1 MSDDPFWDPERIP
14 FPQPPAASEEQVR
27 DWEERHGVR
36 LPATLARALTIQNGG
51 CVRGTDLSI
60 ESLQEFSAL
69 SDPRWENVHFE
80 SGDRDEEELSNII
93 EIGTTA
99 TGLGVLLD
107 GNGQDGDAPSEPRIL
122 FLWHD
127 LGREI
132 RDEGDITFDELIESE
147 RRLIAGDEG
156 EQPDA

>member
-1 MSDDPFWDPERIP
+1 MSDDLFWDLERIP
-14 FPQPPAASEEQVR
+14 FRQPPAVSEEQLR
-27 DWEERHGVR
+27 DWEEQHGVC

-51 CVRGTDLSI
+51 CVRGTDLMI
-60 ESLQEFSAL
+60 GPLQGFSPL
-69 SDPRWENVHFE
+69 SDPSWEDAHFE
-80 SGDRDEEELSNII
+80 DEDRDEEELSKII

-107 GNGQDGDAPSEPRIL
+107 GNGQDGDARTEPRIL

-132 RDEGDITFDELIESE
+132 RDEGDISFDELIESE
-147 RRLIAGDEG
+147 RRLIEG
-156 EQPDA
+156 EQSGV